1 MSNKESLGKTL
12 AVVLG
17 VSLVCSVVVSAA
29 AVALKP
35 TQEINK
41 QLDKQR
47 NILEAAHMLQPGMS
61 GKEVR
66 ELFAKQID
74 TRIIDIKTGDYVAP
88 ETLGLEKASDFDQRK
103 AAKTPETNLKLSGD
117 QDLASIKRRSNYA
130 AVYLARNEQGEV
142 TSVVLPMH
150 GYGLWSMMYAFVAVQ
165 PDANT
170 IVGLT
175 YYDQGETPGLGGEI
189 TNPKWRALWEGKKL
203 FDENGDIA
211 IKVVKGV
218 APQGSAHEI
227 DGLSGATLTSNGVQ
241 YTFDFWL
248 SDMGFGPYLTKVR
261 NGELNNG

>member
-17 VSLVCSVVVSAA
+17 VSLVCSVVVSTA

-47 NILEAAHMLQPGMS
+47 NILEAAGMLKPGMS
-61 GKEVR
+61 GKDVR
-66 ELFAKQID
+66 ALFAQQID
-74 TRIIDIKTGDYVAP
+74 TRIVDLKTGDYVDP
-88 ETLGLEKASDFDQRK
+88 ETLGLDKATDFNQRK
-103 AAKTPETNLKLSGD
+103 ASKDPKTNTDLTGD

-130 AVYLARNEQGEV
+130 SVYLAKNEQGEV

-150 GYGLWSMMYAFVAVQ
+150 GYGLWSMMYAFVAVE

-170 IVGLT
+170 IAGLT

-189 TNPKWRALWEGKKL
+189 TNPKWRGLWEGKKL
-203 FDENGDIA
+203 FDDSGDIA
-211 IKVVKGV
+211 IKIVKGS
-218 APQGSAHEI
+218 APKGSEHQI